1 MDEDDCAIF
10 DVARQHLF
18 TKDGGLFTKGRGDD
32 RQPENAEPFG
42 VAPNGFLLDR
52 LGFRLLLGC
61 YEC

>member
-1 MDEDDCAIF
+1 MRMIVPFLMLPDNIYLQKMGDCLQRGA
-10 DVARQHLF
+10 
-18 TKDGGLFTKGRGDD
+18 GDD

-42 VAPNGFLLDR
+42 VAPNGFLLDG